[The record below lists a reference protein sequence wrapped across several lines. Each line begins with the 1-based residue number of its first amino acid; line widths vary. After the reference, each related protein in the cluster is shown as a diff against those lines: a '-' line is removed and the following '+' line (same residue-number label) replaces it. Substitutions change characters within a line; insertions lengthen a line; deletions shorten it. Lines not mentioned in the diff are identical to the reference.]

1 MMGKWTCVRS
11 HGHCQHMAKD
21 ASPSLRWASSR
32 HPPQHIV
39 GPLTVK
45 DRTPVEWILVLI
57 SHARVARAIIIMTRS
72 SCLSSSGNEASR
84 NSQYLQR
91 VVA

>member
-45 DRTPVEWILVLI
+45 DRTPVEWILVLMYI
-57 SHARVARAIIIMTRS
+57 SCQGGPCHYHYDEVVVLVFQRKRS
-72 SCLSSSGNEASR
+72 FA
-84 NSQYLQR
+84 
-91 VVA
+91 